1 MTEEAGRS
9 EDYVWVV
16 VESLGQEEV
25 FLGLND
31 ADSGETF
38 IPVTAEREH
47 GLSLLARLPL
57 GPQGSS
63 RQVEA
68 IHQSRLLNLA
78 SDQGFAVYLVDQ
90 EGRLVQ
96 RLDQATAH

>member
-1 MTEEAGRS
+1 MTGTTPS
-9 EDYVWVV
+9 TEDYVWVV
-16 VESLGQEEV
+16 VESMGKEEV

-31 ADSGETF
+31 ADTGETF
-38 IPVTAEREH
+38 IPVTAEREQ
-47 GLSLLARLPL
+47 GLMLLGRLPV
-57 GPQGSS
+57 GPQGTS

-90 EGRLVQ
+90 EGRLLQ